1 VENPGS
7 IGCIAICDGDVPE
20 GKTEHVKRIFQG
32 KKAFTLIELLV
43 VIAIIAILAAMLLP
57 VLAAAKRRAQRINCV
72 SNLKQVNLSF
82 RIWEGDNNNLYPMAV
97 STSAGGAEESMSS
110 NNHPVTPATYPSQ
123 GLTNVFCVMSNEL
136 STPKVLICPSDVAH
150 NTAATNFAELG
161 NLSAGTPGCGTNAI
175 GYFVCGDA
183 NESYPQM
190 VMTGDR
196 NIGIGSPGVA
206 ANNITITME
215 SDDYELENNETLWS
229 WSAND
234 LHLKVGNIGYADG
247 SVAEVSVSG
256 FQSSLILATNG
267 TPWME
272 QYFNFPQ

>member
-1 VENPGS
+1 M
-7 IGCIAICDGDVPE
+7 
-20 GKTEHVKRIFQG
+20 KRILKQ

-97 STSAGGAEESMSS
+97 STSAGGAMESAVS
-110 NNHPVTPATYPSQ
+110 NNHTTYIAN
-123 GLTNVFCVMSNEL
+123 GMTNIFCVMSNEL
-136 STPKVLICPSDVAH
+136 STPKVLLCPSDVSH
-150 NTAATNFAELG
+150 STAATNFAELG
-161 NLSAGTPGCGTNAI
+161 NISGNPGNGLQAI

-196 NIGIGSPGVA
+196 NIGNGTPGVA
-206 ANNITITME
+206 ATAITTTMA
-215 SDDYELENNETLWS
+215 SGNYILYSGTTSTWA

-256 FQSSLILATNG
+256 LQSSLILATNG
-267 TPWME
+267 TPWVS

>member
-1 VENPGS
+1 M
-7 IGCIAICDGDVPE
+7 
-20 GKTEHVKRIFQG
+20 KRILKQ

-97 STSAGGAEESMSS
+97 STTAGGAMESAVS
-110 NNHPVTPATYPSQ
+110 NNHTTYVPY
-123 GLTNVFCVMSNEL
+123 GMTNIFCVMSNEL
-136 STPKVLICPSDVAH
+136 STPKVLVCPSDVSH
-150 NTAATNFAELG
+150 SSPATNFAELG
-161 NLSAGTPGCGTNAI
+161 NTTANMPGGSTNAI

-196 NIGIGSPGVA
+196 NIGTGAAGVA
-206 ANNITITME
+206 ANAININMAGGTGA
-215 SDDYELENNETLWS
+215 YCLQANNATTWA

-256 FQSSLILATNG
+256 LQSSLILATNG
-267 TPWME
+267 TPWLT

>member
-1 VENPGS
+1 
-7 IGCIAICDGDVPE
+7 
-20 GKTEHVKRIFQG
+20 VKRTS
-32 KKAFTLIELLV
+32 KSAFTLIELLV

-57 VLAAAKRRAQRINCV
+57 VLAAAKRRAQRVNCV
-72 SNLKQVNLSF
+72 SNLKEINLSF

-97 STSAGGAEESMSS
+97 STSAGGAEESMGS
-110 NNHPVTPATYPSQ
+110 NMHPITPATYPPQ

-136 STPKVLICPSDVAH
+136 STPKILICPSDLSH
-150 NTAATNFAELG
+150 STPATNFAELG
-161 NLSAGTPGCGTNAI
+161 NISGAPGCGTNGI

-196 NIGIGSPGVA
+196 NMGIASPGVA
-206 ANNITITME
+206 AKSLSITME
-215 SDDYELENNETLWS
+215 NDDYELENNGTWWA
-229 WSAND
+229 WSANE

-256 FQSSLILATNG
+256 LQSALILATNG
-267 TPWME
+267 VPWTE
-272 QYFNFPQ
+272 EYFNFPQ

>member
-1 VENPGS
+1 M
-7 IGCIAICDGDVPE
+7 
-20 GKTEHVKRIFQG
+20 KRILKQ

-82 RIWEGDNNNLYPMAV
+82 RIWEGDNNNQYPMSV
-97 STSAGGAEESMSS
+97 STSAGGAEETTQS
-110 NNHPVTPATYPSQ
+110 NFTPAG
-123 GLTNVFCVMSNEL
+123 GLNSSMTNIFCVMSNEL
-136 STPKVLICPSDVAH
+136 STPKILICPSDVQHSA
-150 NTAATNFAELG
+150 AATNFAELG
-161 NLSAGTPGCGTNAI
+161 IASPGSNNGGTNAI
-175 GYFVCGDA
+175 SYFVNGDA

-196 NIGIGSPGVA
+196 NVGIGSPGQSAPLINVSRGG
-206 ANNITITME
+206 NNNALTGVFVDE
-215 SDDYELENNETLWS
+215 WA

-234 LHLKVGNIGYADG
+234 QHLKVGNIGYADG

-256 FQSSLILATNG
+256 FQQALALSTNG
-267 TPWME
+267 TPWIT
-272 QYFNFPQ
+272 QYFNFPN

>member
-1 VENPGS
+1 
-7 IGCIAICDGDVPE
+7 
-20 GKTEHVKRIFQG
+20 VKRTA
-32 KKAFTLIELLV
+32 KHAFTLIELLV

-72 SNLKQVNLSF
+72 SNLKQVDLSF

-97 STSAGGAEESMSS
+97 STSAGGAEESVGS
-110 NNHPVTPATYPSQ
+110 NNHTITAATYPPQ

-136 STPKVLICPSDVAH
+136 STPKILICPADVAH
-150 NTAATNFAELG
+150 NTAATNFAQLG
-161 NLSAGTPGCGTNAI
+161 NTSPGAPGCGTNAI

-196 NIGIGSPGVA
+196 HMGISSPGTA
-206 ANNITITME
+206 ARGITITMA
-215 SDDYELENNETLWS
+215 SSNYQMENNETFWA

-256 FQSSLILATNG
+256 LQTALILATNG
-267 TPWME
+267 TPWIE